1 MEISYSASIMRAEQL
16 KSVLKYNIKRVYIPF
31 DLFFWE
37 LFDVKTI
44 DTIRGKNIDIYI
56 SMPRIVREKDEDYL
70 EALKKF
76 LLLGKVDGLLVRNL
90 ESLGFVDSIAGD
102 LESEY
107 ISINGNIKGYTT
119 LMIETDY
126 TLYNWNKSALDFM
139 KNVSVNQTVPME
151 LSIHEIKELEDKEL
165 VFPIYGRA
173 PLMVTANCVKK
184 TTGNCMA
191 DCTHGSFDWRLN
203 DRKSKQF
210 LVYANCIHCYNE
222 IYNSVPTSLH
232 KYMYDILKAGFNNF
246 RVDFTDE
253 NNSMIEGILSYYLID
268 DRKGAFAV
276 SDYTAGHISKGAI

>member
-44 DTIRGKNIDIYI
+44 DTIREKNIEIYI

-203 DRKSKQF
+203 DRKSKQS